1 MPKIVSRITK
11 ARRVW
16 ARPELQ
22 RLRPG
27 DAEFNIDSGLDAET
41 QTS

>member
-1 MPKIVSRITK
+1 MPEIESQAAVSRRAWIT
-11 ARRVW
+11 
-16 ARPELQ
+16 PELQ

-27 DAEFNIDSGLDAET
+27 DAEFNTASGADTEF